1 MDSNNNLVSRV
12 SHLEEYR
19 GRNRH
24 IEECFYEGVL
34 YFSLFQAVL
43 PHFFLSLS
51 TTESLEQAN
60 YISGK
65 L

>member
-12 SHLEEYR
+12 SHLE

-24 IEECFYEGVL
+24 NEECFYEGVL